1 MNVCVFV
8 LVWLCVWCLTLL
20 RSSILKQVGPR
31 ITQALR
37 GSHPLRLG
45 LVGSRASLITPHH
58 CSESFNMGIQR
69 VGSLCCEGLL
79 VGLNCSCWSKGGLSC
94 AKKLG

>member
-45 LVGSRASLITPHH
+45 LVGSLA
-58 CSESFNMGIQR
+58 
-69 VGSLCCEGLL
+69 LL
-79 VGLNCSCWSKGGLSC
+79 SSPLTTALNPLTWGFKEWDPC
-94 AKKLG
+94 AVRDFLWV